1 MKNIIHVCKR
11 VPQILIDLV
20 VQNPT
25 VAGTIGGIA
34 VIVGGGILIK
44 KKFFKPNVT
53 NETIADSDDKLKNSA
68 ESTDSTESTESTD
81 LTESTDSTEVDTSS
95 DSEDK
100 PENPEDKTED
110 QDFQ

>member
-1 MKNIIHVCKR
+1 MKIINLCKQA
-11 VPQILIDLV
+11 PKILIDVV

-95 DSEDK
+95 DSKDK

>member
-1 MKNIIHVCKR
+1 MKIINLCKQA
-11 VPQILIDLV
+11 PKILIDVV